1 MVPGKSLVD
10 IIQERIH
17 ADTVQLP
24 VFHHVALKLLNVLSK
39 EDFSIGQVAQMIT
52 EDQALASH
60 VLRMAN
66 SAFFGGLS
74 KVTTIRDAV
83 VRLGARQVT
92 NIVTLVTQSYQ
103 YRAKD
108 KLMAAYMQTLWKHAM
123 GCALGAKWLAEKSGH
138 KELAQEALLAG
149 LLHDI
154 GQLFLLKI
162 LEDVQASEPQVPLS
176 KQVIFEVLQQLHVEQ
191 GTILMQQWNLPDIY
205 AQVVSQHHTEI
216 YDTSN
221 TLLAIVR
228 LVDVACR
235 KVGISLRHD
244 PSIVL
249 AAEPEA
255 QILGAKEVML
265 AELEIMLEDAMSLS
279 T

>member
-1 MVPGKSLVD
+1 MLAEKSLVD
-10 IIQERIH
+10 IIHERISSD
-17 ADTVQLP
+17 AMQLP
-24 VFHHVALKLLNVLSK
+24 VFHHVALKLLNLLAK
-39 EDFSIGQVAQMIT
+39 EDFSMAQVAHMIM
-52 EDQALASH
+52 EDQALTSH

-74 KVTTIRDAV
+74 KVTTIRDAI

-108 KLMAAYMQTLWKHAM
+108 KTMNAYMHVIWKHAL
-123 GCALGAKWLAEKSGH
+123 GCALGAKWFAEKIGY

-154 GQLFLLKI
+154 GQLFLLKV
-162 LEDVQASEPQVPLS
+162 LEDVQTSEPQLGLS
-176 KQVIFEVLQQLHVEQ
+176 KPVILEVLQQMHVEQ
-191 GTILMQQWNLPDIY
+191 GALLMQKWNIPELYIEI
-205 AQVVSQHHTEI
+205 VRHHHDDT

-221 TLLAIVR
+221 TLLTIVR
-228 LVDVACR
+228 LVNTACW
-235 KVGISLRHD
+235 KAGIGLHHD
-244 PSIVL
+244 PSLVL
-249 AAEPEA
+249 AATSEA
-255 QILGAKEVML
+255 QALGVKEVVL
-265 AELEIMLEDAMSLS
+265 AELEIMLEDSVVLS

>member
-1 MVPGKSLVD
+1 MAPGKSLID
-10 IIQERIH
+10 IIHERIH
-17 ADTVQLP
+17 ADAVQLP
-24 VFHHVALKLLNVLSK
+24 VFHHVALRLLNILSK
-39 EDFSIGQVAQMIT
+39 EDFSIGQVAQIIT

-108 KLMAAYMQTLWKHAM
+108 KLMAAYMQALWKHAM
-123 GCALGAKWLAEKSGH
+123 ACSLGAKWFAEKIGY
-138 KELAQEALLAG
+138 KDLAQEALLAG

-154 GQLFLLKI
+154 GQLFLLKV
-162 LEDVQASEPQVPLS
+162 LEDVQATESQPPLS
-176 KQVIFEVLQQLHVEQ
+176 KQIIVEVLQQLHVEQ
-191 GTILMQQWNLPDIY
+191 GTILMQQWNLPDVY
-205 AQVVSQHHTEI
+205 AAVVNQHHEI
-216 YDTSN
+216 EYDTDN
-221 TLLAIVR
+221 TLLTVVR
-228 LVDVACR
+228 LVDMACR
-235 KVGISLRHD
+235 KAGIGIRHD
-244 PSIVL
+244 PSLVL
-249 AAEPEA
+249 ATEPEA
-255 QILGAKEVML
+255 QILGAKEVVL